1 MCPVKDIVKEKFYF
15 HFLQTFLGWKP
26 SNWPRPGGKYMVM
39 NHKTIGLTTNNNR
52 SFISTDNNFLVI
64 TIFVRGRYD
73 CEPEYRY
80 TLHTHTHTHKN
91 AKKFFIQLSRK
102 IKNQDENF
110 FFIIFQIF
118 EI

>member
-1 MCPVKDIVKEKFYF
+1 
-15 HFLQTFLGWKP
+15 
-26 SNWPRPGGKYMVM
+26 MVM

-80 TLHTHTHTHKN
+80 TLHTHTHTQECQEVFHSTK
-91 AKKFFIQLSRK
+91 
-102 IKNQDENF
+102 
-110 FFIIFQIF
+110 
-118 EI
+118 